1 MLAEFI
7 PSTVRAER
15 CGWIY
20 GHVLNVSVIPA
31 TREGMMRILTIV
43 GVTAGP
49 PTGTRE
55 GDSGSDLTRSG

>member
-1 MLAEFI
+1 MLAEII

-15 CGWIY
+15 YGWIY
-20 GHVLNVSVIPA
+20 GHVLNVSV
-31 TREGMMRILTIV
+31 EGMMRVLTIV